1 MATDEAVSESEYL
14 KSLIISTVQELWED
28 KEALAKFLNV
38 VRRSQG
44 FANLADSLERSEVRP
59 ASIEARMR
67 EICGAP
73 EHPMA
78 SAVRQELSCAVWHVS
93 EVQQELGVHG
103 MTPRTWDTEAERAT
117 LLTPREIEVF
127 LLLGMGFSNRTIS
140 TRLGITERTVKAHV
154 ARIMSKIGVES
165 RLQAGL
171 AAYAYQ
177 KSSQDAAISDAHKVR
192 SVIEFRE
199 RAENTM
205 DLVPV
210 GAVRSG

>member
-1 MATDEAVSESEYL
+1 MTTAEAVSESEYL

-38 VRRSQG
+38 VRRSKG
-44 FANLADSLERSEVRP
+44 FANLADTLERSEVHP
-59 ASIEARMR
+59 ANIDARMR

-78 SAVRQELSCAVWHVS
+78 PTIQQELSCTVWQVS
-93 EVQQELGVHG
+93 EVQPEVRVLG
-103 MTPRTWDTEAERAT
+103 MEPRTWDSEAERAA
-117 LLTPREIEVF
+117 LLTPREVEVF
-127 LLLGMGFSNRTIS
+127 FLLGMGSSNRTIA
-140 TRLGITERTVKAHV
+140 TKLGITERTVKAHV

-177 KSSQDAAISDAHKVR
+177 KASQDATVSDAPKVR
-192 SVIEFRE
+192 SIIEFRE
-199 RAENTM
+199 RTENN
-205 DLVPV
+205 VEPIPV
-210 GAVRSG
+210 GALRSV

>member
-1 MATDEAVSESEYL
+1 MATDGKVSESDYL

-38 VRRSQG
+38 VRRSRG
-44 FANLADSLERSEVRP
+44 FGNLADTLEQSPVRP
-59 ASIEARMR
+59 ATIDERMD

-73 EHPMA
+73 KHPMA
-78 SAVRQELSCAVWHVS
+78 STIQQELSCTVWQVS
-93 EVQQELGVHG
+93 EVQQEARGQAVK
-103 MTPRTWDTEAERAT
+103 PRTWDRETERAV

-127 LLLGMGFSNRTIS
+127 FLLGVGSSNRTIA
-140 TRLGITERTVKAHV
+140 TKLGITERTVKAHV

-177 KSSQDAAISDAHKVR
+177 KASPGATASDAHQVR
-192 SVIEFRE
+192 SMAEFGE

-205 DLVPV
+205 DPVPV
-210 GAVRSG
+210 GALRSR